1 MELHIILNNY
11 MYWINLIICGSN
23 SCLSEAASS
32 IFELALVQ
40 FNSHGSYSCTVFG
53 TTELLGKK
61 CGLEWL
67 SCMNFS
73 GGGFYDVA
81 IAEGLTEVVMSTE
94 VVQRHCILVAASNPC
109 PFPTVYWPPNK
120 REMQLVSH
128 LSDAETVAKSFPQ
141 SCVSLSVICPKQLPM
156 LKAIYNAGKRNPSA
170 TTTTIDVIKNPN
182 YLILISEDF
191 LEARVALSPS
201 VRTMNEYRPTRQP
214 VLAGNIALAAVKEP
228 SVVSSVASNTPQA
241 GRPKYGRYGKLD
253 GKRHGQTVMITR
265 LEAYRRS
272 SSAEPLV
279 EDWPSTLLID
289 RLVSQDHM
297 HTKHYT
303 GKCEF
308 IVFRAMHQH
317 GFLGQ
322 MLEKKLVSH
331 LEPSP

>member
-1 MELHIILNNY
+1 
-11 MYWINLIICGSN
+11 
-23 SCLSEAASS
+23 
-32 IFELALVQ
+32 
-40 FNSHGSYSCTVFG
+40 
-53 TTELLGKK
+53 
-61 CGLEWL
+61 
-67 SCMNFS
+67 MNFS

-81 IAEGLTEVVMSTE
+81 IAEGLTEVLMSTE

-170 TTTTIDVIKNPN
+170 TTTIDVIKNPN

-214 VLAGNIALAAVKEP
+214 VLAGNIALAAVKVEP

-241 GRPKYGRYGKLD
+241 GRPKYVKIWEGKLD

-297 HTKHYT
+297 HTKYDPHISAHVVHNFTYFLLYFLFFRHYT

-308 IVFRAMHQH
+308 FVFRAMHQH

-331 LEPSP
+331 LEPKLSFSLGIYFQGDVCTAVPEYSKKNLGLGQQQKKKKRAQNCG

>member
-1 MELHIILNNY
+1 
-11 MYWINLIICGSN
+11 
-23 SCLSEAASS
+23 
-32 IFELALVQ
+32 
-40 FNSHGSYSCTVFG
+40 
-53 TTELLGKK
+53 
-61 CGLEWL
+61 
-67 SCMNFS
+67 
-73 GGGFYDVA
+73 
-81 IAEGLTEVVMSTE
+81 
-94 VVQRHCILVAASNPC
+94 
-109 PFPTVYWPPNK
+109 
-120 REMQLVSH
+120 MQSVSH

-141 SCVSLSVICPKQLPM
+141 SCVSLSVICPKQLPK
-156 LKAIYNAGKRNPSA
+156 LKAIYNAGKRNSSA

-201 VRTMNEYRPTRQP
+201 IRTMNKYPPTRQP
-214 VLAGNIALAAVKEP
+214 VLAGNIPLAAVKVEP
-228 SVVSSVASNTPQA
+228 SIVSSVASNTPQV
-241 GRPKYGRYGKLD
+241 GRPKYVKIWEGKLD

-297 HTKHYT
+297 HTKYYT

-308 IVFRAMHQH
+308 FVFRAMHQH

-322 MLEKKLVSH
+322 MLEKKLCAVIR
-331 LEPSP
+331 LPSQTLFLSQDKKPFRLYGMLLLQDIVV